1 MQDHII
7 NIHPSELL
15 STKIKESRINKSL
28 KKKCFIII
36 KKMDNLHF
44 IPNNIL
50 TKIFKELIKYKNNY
64 QQYLII

>member
-1 MQDHII
+1 MWDYII

-15 STKIKESRINKSL
+15 STKTKESRINES
-28 KKKCFIII
+28 KKKKSASQLK

-50 TKIFKELIKYKNNY
+50 TKNFKELTKYKNDY
-64 QQYLII
+64 Q